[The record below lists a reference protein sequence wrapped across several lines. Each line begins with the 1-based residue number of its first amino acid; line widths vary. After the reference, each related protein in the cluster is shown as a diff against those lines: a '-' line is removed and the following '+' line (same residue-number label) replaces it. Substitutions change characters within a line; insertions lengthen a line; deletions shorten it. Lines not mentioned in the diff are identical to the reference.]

1 MAAVD
6 SQLGQIG
13 DQWPAST
20 TVALLM
26 RIRGDLAGQMAR
38 VDALVAGLEGDD
50 DGADESAAREGSEC
64 KAVT

>member
-20 TVALLM
+20 AVALLA
-26 RIRGDLAGQMAR
+26 RVRGDLAGQIER
-38 VDALVAGLEGDD
+38 IDALVAGPEGDD
-50 DGADESAAREGSEC
+50 DEPEAA
-64 KAVT
+64 